1 MQGTGDIGGWYDQGI
16 GNSSTIRIGR
26 KISLR
31 DPESIPF
38 FFYAVRIKTLV

>member
-1 MQGTGDIGGWYDQGI
+1 MERTGDIGRRDDQRI
-16 GNSSTIRIGR
+16 GNRAAGRIGR
-26 KISLR
+26 KISLG